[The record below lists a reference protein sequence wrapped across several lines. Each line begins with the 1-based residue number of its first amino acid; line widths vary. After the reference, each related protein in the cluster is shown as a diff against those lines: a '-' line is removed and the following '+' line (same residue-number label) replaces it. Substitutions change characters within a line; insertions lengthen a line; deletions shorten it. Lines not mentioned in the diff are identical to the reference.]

1 MLYVLLT
8 AILAAVLLTSK
19 HGRSVLVVGLTI
31 IVLLVIV
38 GNISYEMQHGS
49 NSAAPQFRHQ
59 SSTR

>member
-1 MLYVLLT
+1 MLLT

-19 HGRSVLVVGLTI
+19 HGRSILVVGLTI

-38 GNISYEMQHGS
+38 GNISYEMQYGS
-49 NSAAPQFRHQ
+49 NSAAPPSRHQ